1 MQCRINVVMDR
12 SGQFDAEVWSDGALQ
27 KKSAGLAPASRPSNF
42 AYYGSNGFFI
52 FGEQKLE
59 EPL

>member
-1 MQCRINVVMDR
+1 MDCG
-12 SGQFDAEVWSDGALQ
+12 GQFDAEERSDGALQ

-52 FGEQKLE
+52 FWEQKLE